1 MRNQYYRIKDSFPS
15 GTKIAYAVKANYVS
29 SVIRTFDDL
38 ESHFDVFSPGEL
50 RLLKMNN
57 CDLKRVVYTSVAETK
72 REFKYALENGVRRF
86 VLGSI
91 KGIRCFNEA
100 LESSRAENPNLLLR
114 IQPLSEVE
122 AFVSTSGQKSKFG
135 TVPSGKGDSVE
146 HAMRE
151 LENLDLDLAG
161 FHFHLGSQV
170 EGPEYYESAIHKTLE
185 IADSFDIEIEVLD
198 IGGGYPVEYTPDVEP
213 IETYGEGI
221 SKAVKQCREKFGDF
235 ELVLEPGRFLVGDST
250 IFVSSVVNVK
260 EMYGRR
266 VVILDG
272 SSDMVTIDRHEVPL
286 NLGIFPER
294 EGSVKTAIA
303 GNFCHSA
310 DWISEKPREVPE
322 VKLGDLFL
330 FYKSGSYVM
339 NHNIP
344 YNMRKIPNVVSVDG
358 DRLKSEDHPFQLI
371 QKVGG
376 AYSTD

>member
-1 MRNQYYRIKDSFPS
+1 
-15 GTKIAYAVKANYVS
+15 
-29 SVIRTFDDL
+29 
-38 ESHFDVFSPGEL
+38 
-50 RLLKMNN
+50 
-57 CDLKRVVYTSVAETK
+57 
-72 REFKYALENGVRRF
+72 
-86 VLGSI
+86 
-91 KGIRCFNEA
+91 
-100 LESSRAENPNLLLR
+100 
-114 IQPLSEVE
+114 
-122 AFVSTSGQKSKFG
+122 
-135 TVPSGKGDSVE
+135 
-146 HAMRE
+146 
-151 LENLDLDLAG
+151 
-161 FHFHLGSQV
+161 
-170 EGPEYYESAIHKTLE
+170 
-185 IADSFDIEIEVLD
+185 
-198 IGGGYPVEYTPDVEP
+198 
-213 IETYGEGI
+213 
-221 SKAVKQCREKFGDF
+221 
-235 ELVLEPGRFLVGDST
+235 LVLEPGRFLVGDST